1 MTKDLG
7 LVPILLLT
15 STVMLV
21 SDALWPVRRELWRRW
36 RRVTS
41 GDIWWHSPCVVEL
54 QQSSWTGTVY
64 PIFSLVFLIVQGIWA
79 LEVHKLRVTRNW
91 DRPVGPVS
99 IFYKIRY
106 KVIPL
111 E

>member
-41 GDIWWHSPCVVEL
+41 GDIWWRSPCVVEL

-64 PIFSLVFLIVQGIWA
+64 PIFSLVFLIVQGSGRWKYTSSGSPGTGIDPWGQC
-79 LEVHKLRVTRNW
+79 LFFIK
-91 DRPVGPVS
+91 
-99 IFYKIRY
+99 
-106 KVIPL
+106 
-111 E
+111 

>member
-15 STVMLV
+15 STVMLL

-41 GDIWWHSPCVVEL
+41 SDIWWHSPCVVEL

-64 PIFSLVFLIVQGIWA
+64 PIFSGFSHSSRDLG
-79 LEVHKLRVTRNW
+79 
-91 DRPVGPVS
+91 VGS
-99 IFYKIRY
+99 TQAQRHQE
-106 KVIPL
+106 L
-111 E
+111 G